1 MMMALGHRILLNN
14 RQLAIVVKSTG
25 SKVIYCLLQFMN
37 LKLNAFGPPD
47 LQTLRPSDS
56 QTLRPSDSQTCY
68 LTPNLKVVL
77 ERNGSSGVRITDGND
92 AWLGLSG

>member
-1 MMMALGHRILLNN
+1 M
-14 RQLAIVVKSTG
+14 VKSTG

-47 LQTLRPSDS
+47 LQTFRLSDLQTLRPSDP